1 MFCPSQD
8 SNPDHSAQ
16 QNNAKCAILR
26 VVKFVSSEVA
36 SGPAGFHDALKIHV
50 SAFPALSRDA

>member
-1 MFCPSQD
+1 MFSPSQD

-16 QNNAKCAILR
+16 QNNAKCAILH
-26 VVKFVSSEVA
+26 VKFVSSEVE